1 MRKVLLISM
10 ALALCGCATQRF
22 DVRTPATPYPALDDA
37 QTFWIGGV
45 GQDQELDATR
55 VCGSSTKVVRVEME
69 KTAGNIGVSLL
80 TLGVYSPRQVRVY
93 CAR

>member
-22 DVRTPATPYPALDDA
+22 DVRTPATPYPALDEA

-55 VCGSSTKVVRVEME
+55 VCGSSAKVVRVEME
-69 KTAGNIGVSLL
+69 QTAGNIGVSLL

>member
-22 DVRTPATPYPALDDA
+22 DVRTPATPYPALDEA

-55 VCGSSTKVVRVEME
+55 VCGSSAKVVRVEME
-69 KTAGNIGVSLL
+69 QTAGNVGVSLL